1 MDLNELAF
9 QRLKELKP
17 RNKEI
22 ISFKKIWTKI
32 CTNFSINKKCCLAL
46 LYDFKKEGKI
56 EFVKCHG
63 VKIKEN

>member
-9 QRLKELKP
+9 QKLKLLKP

-32 CTNFSINKKCCLAL
+32 CTNFSINKKLNQNIAVWFFFFL
-46 LYDFKKEGKI
+46 NPAIIPGI
-56 EFVKCHG
+56 R
-63 VKIKEN
+63 